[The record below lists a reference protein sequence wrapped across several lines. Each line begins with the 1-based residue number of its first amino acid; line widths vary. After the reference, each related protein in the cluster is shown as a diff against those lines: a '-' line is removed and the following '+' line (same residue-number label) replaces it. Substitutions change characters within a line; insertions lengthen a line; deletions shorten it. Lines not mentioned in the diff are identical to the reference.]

1 MINKTKTKVTALL
14 LAMALLCVWTAMIT
28 DAEGLV
34 YKQGQEID
42 LKIPCY
48 INGSYCSVGANC
60 DITIQYPNGTLLV
73 NNSAMNYNPSYFSYL
88 LFANQTTAVGN
99 YPCSMVCVDG
109 GESGYKDF
117 TFEVTTTGAGN
128 ELMINIIAFILII
141 IAIVIFVIGLNRQDW
156 IITMLSSFI
165 FGIAGF
171 NFYFFPLVYLP
182 ELVNKVLACVLW
194 GIGSYILLRTSIEV
208 AGGALGN
215 D

>member
-1 MINKTKTKVTALL
+1 
-14 LAMALLCVWTAMIT
+14 
-28 DAEGLV
+28 
-34 YKQGQEID
+34 
-42 LKIPCY
+42 
-48 INGSYCSVGANC
+48 
-60 DITIQYPNGTLLV
+60 
-73 NNSAMNYNPSYFSYL
+73 
-88 LFANQTTAVGN
+88 
-99 YPCSMVCVDG
+99 MVCVDG

-182 ELVNKVLACVLW
+182 ELVNKVLAWVLW